1 MEYWSNRGVLYWT
14 DYWETQ
20 CATLE
25 RERLPLHLNMVLFG
39 VGFA

>member
-1 MEYWSNRGVLYWT
+1 MECWSNAGVLYRT
-14 DYWETQ
+14 DYWGTQ

-39 VGFA
+39 VRFA